1 MKVDTPSLQVISFA
15 LWENEPRYVEGAFRN
30 IELAKTIYPDWV
42 CRIFVSSQLIPEDI
56 IVRFKEHDNVDV
68 VLVDEEP
75 MDGSLWRFW
84 VADDPSVE
92 LFVVRDTDCR
102 LSIREKEAVDE
113 WIESG
118 KEFHVMRDHPFQ
130 MSPIVPNLWGMRVG
144 NFKDM
149 RVKTTRF
156 VEGNYYKRRGGLAE
170 AFIWGTIWPLAQ
182 SNSFIHDPYFSED
195 CHFPVPERD
204 VDELCWF
211 VGEKFD
217 QEDNHTPHRRS
228 LLKMDRK
235 VY

>member
-56 IVRFKEHDNVDV
+56 IVKLKEHDNVQV
-68 VLVDEEP
+68 VVVDDDP
-75 MDGSLWRFW
+75 IDGSLWRFD
-84 VADDPSVE
+84 VADDPLVE

-102 LSIREKEAVDE
+102 LSVREKEAVDQ

-149 RVKTTRF
+149 KLKTKKF
-156 VEGNYYKRRGGLAE
+156 IDGNYHKRSGGLAE
-170 AFIWGTIWPLAQ
+170 AFMWAYIWPIAQ
-182 SNSFIHDPYFSED
+182 TNSFIHDPYFTND
-195 CHFPVPERD
+195 CDFPVKERD
-204 VDELCWF
+204 QEEAVWF
-211 VGEKFD
+211 VGETFD
-217 QEDNHTPHRRS
+217 ENENHSIYKRRF
-228 LLKMDRK
+228 LDYPVK
-235 VY
+235 VN